1 MVMMTCHFTGKI
13 PFETVYVHGLVRDAE
28 GQKMSKSKGNTLD
41 PIDLIDGIDLETLLA
56 KRTTGLMNP
65 KQAESITKKTKK
77 EYPDGIPAFGT
88 DALRFTFASMATLGR
103 SINFDQKRCEGY
115 RNFCNKLWN
124 ATRFVL
130 MNCPGTPEEN
140 GIAECVGECGPEGYL
155 NFSPADRWIVSL
167 LQRVEAD
174 IDKGFKDYRFDN
186 ISTSIYQF
194 VWDEYCDWYLEL
206 AKVQLQNGTPAQQR
220 ATRRTLLRVLETIL
234 RLAHPVIPFITEEL
248 WQIVAPISGK
258 PIESQEKQSIALQAY
273 PVAQT
278 QKIDEK
284 SEAWVTEIKALVDA
298 CRNLRGEMQISPALR
313 VPLYVL
319 GDAEYLKVAA
329 PYIQALAKLSEVK
342 IYESE
347 AQLEADG
354 AGAPV
359 AIVGNTK
366 ILLKVEID
374 AGAEKLRLGKE
385 IDRITS
391 EIAKANAKLNNES
404 FVARAPEAVVV
415 QEKQRL
421 TEFESLVEKLKS
433 QLNRLPS

>member
-1 MVMMTCHFTGKI
+1 
-13 PFETVYVHGLVRDAE
+13 
-28 GQKMSKSKGNTLD
+28 
-41 PIDLIDGIDLETLLA
+41 
-56 KRTTGLMNP
+56 
-65 KQAESITKKTKK
+65 
-77 EYPDGIPAFGT
+77 
-88 DALRFTFASMATLGR
+88 
-103 SINFDQKRCEGY
+103 
-115 RNFCNKLWN
+115 
-124 ATRFVL
+124 

-140 GIAECVGECGPEGYL
+140 GIAECVGECGPDGYL
-155 NFSPADRWIVSL
+155 NFSPADRWIASL

-220 ATRRTLLRVLETIL
+220 ATRRTLLRVRETIL
-234 RLAHPVIPFITEEL
+234 RLAHPIIPFITEEL

-313 VPLYVL
+313 VPLYIS
-319 GDAEYLKVAA
+319 GDSEYLKVAA

-342 IYESE
+342 IYETE

-385 IDRITS
+385 IDRING

-421 TEFESLVEKLKS
+421 VEFESLVEKLKS